1 MTILQYSIIGLILC
15 VIFLVLYIIDRKK
28 GCIGII
34 DALDIDDE
42 TSLGMFLFV
51 TLILWPLE
59 LIILGFIGMLYLLYL
74 LCTGIGSLLFWII
87 SKIIKDKK

>member
-1 MTILQYSIIGLILC
+1 MTVLQYFIIGLILC

-28 GCIGII
+28 DCIGII
-34 DALDIDDE
+34 DILDIDDE

-59 LIILGFIGMLYLLYL
+59 LIILGVILLTNPI
-74 LCTGIGSLLFWII
+74 LCPPSTHLNL
-87 SKIIKDKK
+87 KEDLV

>member
-1 MTILQYSIIGLILC
+1 MTILQYFIIGLILC

-28 GCIGII
+28 DCIGII
-34 DALDIDDE
+34 DILDIDNE

-59 LIILGFIGMLYLLYL
+59 LIILAFIGMLYLLYL

-87 SKIIKDKK
+87 SKIIK